1 MNRIDPHKHFF
12 TPPPKKVHWKA
23 YMRACA
29 RVGLCW
35 VCAGSRLRASRAWA
49 SRRRPRRAFSARA
62 LACFLASFS
71 LSLVFSLSLFDSSPR
86 CCRDRDAGWRRG
98 RHSWGRGP
106 QDVDAQSTEQLT
118 GIGRIAPVCV
128 STTCARVD
136 FSWVFG
142 WRGDSGTWS
151 GAVVREEGKRG
162 WWLCSHLAELFWT
175 PG

>member
-1 MNRIDPHKHFF
+1 
-12 TPPPKKVHWKA
+12 
-23 YMRACA
+23 MRA
-29 RVGLCW
+29 RRTVLG
-35 VCAGSRLRASRAWA
+35 VCGFSSPRFEGMGIPPSSPPRFLRPGPRMLSR
-49 SRRRPRRAFSARA
+49 F
-62 LACFLASFS
+62 FFS
-71 LSLVFSLSLFDSSPR
+71 LSRFLSLSLYSTLRRAVVAIATPAGVGGAIPGVAGHKTSMHKVQSSR
-86 CCRDRDAGWRRG
+86 QGSEGLR
-98 RHSWGRGP
+98 
-106 QDVDAQSTEQLT
+106 QS
-118 GIGRIAPVCV
+118 VF